1 METVG
6 CSFGNPL
13 LLHLSSF
20 EVHAEDHRWDL
31 KLPLTSEVR
40 STVEVL
46 VLWQH
51 GILTVPPPSQLCSMK
66 RSSMSP
72 AGQINGAAA
81 NVDDCR

>member
-1 METVG
+1 MVG
-6 CSFGNPL
+6 CSETRCSWNL
-13 LLHLSSF
+13 LDLSSF

-51 GILTVPPPSQLCSMK
+51 GILAVPPQQWCNMK
-66 RSSMSP
+66 RLSMSP
-72 AGQINGAAA
+72 VGVANGAVV
-81 NVDDCR
+81 NVDFCR